1 MNAILNEFFPI
12 EADSDRVR
20 KMVETELA
28 KKNPQAQINI
38 ERICLILIEEFSKIK
53 SEQSE

>member
-28 KKNPQAQINI
+28 KKNPQAQIDI